1 MIRRPPRSTLFPYTT
16 LFRSLRPE
24 ESEQGVPAVQAVRC
38 SCGEEGQE
46 GDALRLSENGF
57 ELSPVAS
64 PQVESTKQPKLD
76 HMAPDDAAITDP
88 SQSVNASVAS
98 CGRP

>member
-1 MIRRPPRSTLFPYTT
+1 VRS
-16 LFRSLRPE
+16 
-24 ESEQGVPAVQAVRC
+24 GC
-38 SCGEEGQE
+38 SEEGQE
-46 GDALRLSENGF
+46 GDALGLSEDGF
-57 ELSPVAS
+57 ELSPVAP

-88 SQSVNASVAS
+88 SRSVNASVAS